1 MTKLYG
7 SINNR
12 LEENKMFCDEIKVGT
27 GVTEYSW
34 SDREAYEVIKVYDQK
49 HVVIRKYD
57 HKLIGEAFSNNWE
70 LISNEENPEIELVFR
85 YNAWYSMTTWTQ
97 EDVDKIIARDGYFL
111 DWNGVQEKLKK
122 KSVVKTY
129 KKMNISFGI
138 ADYYYDYEF

>member
-1 MTKLYG
+1 MKFYG

-12 LEENKMFCDEIKVGT
+12 LEENKMFCDEIKVGI
-27 GVTEYSW
+27 GATEYSW
-34 SDREAYEVIKVYDQK
+34 SDRQAYEVIKVYDQK
-49 HVVIRKYD
+49 YVVIRKYD
-57 HKLIGEAFSNNWE
+57 HKLKGEAYSNDWE

-85 YNAWYSMTTWTQ
+85 YNSWYSMTTWTQ

>member
-1 MTKLYG
+1 MKFYG

-27 GVTEYSW
+27 GATEYSW
-34 SDREAYEVIKVYDQK
+34 SDRQAYEVIKVYDQK

-57 HKLIGEAFSNNWE
+57 HKLKGEAYSNDWE

-85 YNAWYSMTTWTQ
+85 YDAWYSMTTWTQ

-111 DWNGVQEKLKK
+111 DR
-122 KSVVKTY
+122 T
-129 KKMNISFGI
+129 F
-138 ADYYYDYEF
+138 